1 MDKSFHR
8 PTINNTPLSND
19 AQAAEGGLELLAS
32 RDQTPSDHLV
42 SNTTDIASTNSLRK
56 NYFRIS

>member
-1 MDKSFHR
+1 MDKSLHS

-19 AQAAEGGLELLAS
+19 TRAGEGGLELFAS
-32 RDQTPSDHLV
+32 GDWTPSNHLV
-42 SNTTDIASTNSLRK
+42 SNTMDIASTNSLRK